1 MSRAFISEEAEA
13 AKAAERPERPVT
25 PGPNPVTPAGHAQIL
40 AEVARLRAAGPEAQ
54 RDLRYWLARAAS
66 AQSVPPP
73 EAPTEAAFNTRVTLD
88 NGAVWYI
95 VGEDEADPAQ
105 GRLNWASPLA
115 QALLGARPGETAA
128 LPGRPAFTITAVS
141 PG

>member
-25 PGPNPVTPAGHAQIL
+25 PGPNPVTPAGHAHIL
-40 AEVARLRAAGPEAQ
+40 AEVARLRAAGPDAQ
-54 RDLRYWLARAAS
+54 RDLRYWLVRAAS
-66 AQSVPPP
+66 AQPVPPP
-73 EAPTEAAFNTRVTLD
+73 EAPTEVTFNTRVNLS
-88 NGAVWYI
+88 NGANWHI

-115 QALLGARPGETAA
+115 QALIGACPGEEVA
-128 LPGRPAFTITAVS
+128 LPGRPALTIMAIS